1 MLLLLTL
8 NMHLF
13 ALCILYAATTNMF
26 EVSDRS
32 TKKVLNM
39 FKANN
44 KNTTTTS
51 FDLVWYLYC

>member
-32 TKKVLNM
+32 TKK
-39 FKANN
+39 K
-44 KNTTTTS
+44 
-51 FDLVWYLYC
+51 C